1 MLSSK
6 TKIIRKKVPWQ
17 ELDEKIVILSPVTR
31 MSHELN
37 ETSSWIWKEIQQE
50 ISFEKLLGQ
59 LIENFEVDD
68 VVAHQDL
75 QEVLM
80 IFQEKG
86 LIEIND

>member
-1 MLSSK
+1 
-6 TKIIRKKVPWQ
+6 
-17 ELDEKIVILSPVTR
+17 

-68 VVAHQDL
+68 VVAHQDF